1 MINVKLAYR
10 LLLSSHSI
18 YCAARRVTAAAAG
31 GERGRGRSPANGFR
45 RGESPVAVA
54 VAEDASFGR
63 GLFLSMGRL
72 SACSGESTFTHISE
86 SIMETWQSYL
96 AFFKW
101 ASALLC
107 AAYKHDHENCCENF
121 AGMRDK
127 GGASISFYPSHSLS
141 RFGTISCWANMSD
154 CDNVMSIC
162 YGNQLGILAP
172 PHPSSPACRK
182 SVIVQRWTNQER
194 KLFFFQVSTFNEH
207 GVPHRQPSQHEH
219 HHPPHEHQLSPHI
232 GLGGSH
238 YLPGFLGLGRTQC
251 GYRTSASAADQG
263 KLASECSLELEMRND
278 SA

>member
-31 GERGRGRSPANGFR
+31 GERGRSPANGFR

-194 KLFFFQVSTFNEH
+194 KLFFFRLAHSTSTASPIDNHRNMNTTTLRMSTNYLHISGSGEVTTCPDFWGWAGRSVATGHLPRLPTKVS
-207 GVPHRQPSQHEH
+207 
-219 HHPPHEHQLSPHI
+219 
-232 GLGGSH
+232 
-238 YLPGFLGLGRTQC
+238 
-251 GYRTSASAADQG
+251 
-263 KLASECSLELEMRND
+263 
-278 SA
+278 